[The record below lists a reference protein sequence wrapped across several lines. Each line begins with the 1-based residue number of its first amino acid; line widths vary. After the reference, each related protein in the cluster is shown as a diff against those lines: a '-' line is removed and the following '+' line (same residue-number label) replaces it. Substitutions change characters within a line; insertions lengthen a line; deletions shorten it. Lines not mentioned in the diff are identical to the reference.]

1 MNLFFILGAVVFGVI
16 VFGFVLVKRTNKQ
29 LEKLRY
35 ENSRSLKLLS
45 QKENKL
51 ISLNLALKEHNKES
65 DEVAK
70 TLVRRDLEL
79 TETNERLRE
88 LDTIKSEFVSVAAHQ
103 LRTPLTGIKWTL
115 NALLAEEVGT
125 LDENQKKFVSD
136 GLASTYRLIELIN
149 DLLDTA
155 RLEEGKFGFSF
166 KIQALTPI
174 LKQTIKNYKLMAKEK
189 GIQFTLQLPETD
201 LPFLRLDTE
210 KIGIVLD
217 NLIDNAIKYTIP
229 GGRVTMQVS
238 IDKKYVVIEVGD
250 TGIGIPKA
258 QFHRMFTKF
267 FRAVNAQL
275 AETSGTGLGL
285 YVSYNIVKR
294 HKGTL
299 SFESREGEGSTFILS
314 LPLLEKAK

>member
-1 MNLFFILGAVVFGVI
+1 MNLFVILGFVVL
-16 VFGFVLVKRTNKQ
+16 FGFIFVKLVRKQ
-29 LEKLRY
+29 IKKLERKNVHISKLLEK
-35 ENSRSLKLLS
+35 
-45 QKENKL
+45 KEGEL
-51 ISLNLALKEHNKES
+51 IAANLTLQERNKES
-65 DEVAK
+65 NEVAK
-70 TLVRRDLEL
+70 VLVRRDLEL

-88 LDTIKSEFVSVAAHQ
+88 LDSIKSEFVSVAAHQ

-115 NALLAEEVGT
+115 NALLNEEVGT
-125 LDENQKKFVSD
+125 LDEKQKKFISD
-136 GLASTYRLIELIN
+136 GLVSTYRLIELIN

-166 KIQALTPI
+166 KVQALTPI
-174 LKQTIKNYKLMAKEK
+174 LEQTVKNYEVIAKEK
-189 GIQFTLQLPETD
+189 GIEFTLKLPEAE
-201 LPFLRLDTE
+201 LPFLKLDTE
-210 KIGIVLD
+210 KIGIVFD

-229 GGRVTMQVS
+229 GGKVAVQVS
-238 IDKKYVVIEVGD
+238 IDKKYVVIEVED

-314 LPLLEKAK
+314 LPLLDQI

>member
-1 MNLFFILGAVVFGVI
+1 MNLFVILGFVVL
-16 VFGFVLVKRTNKQ
+16 FGFIFVKLVRKQ
-29 LEKLRY
+29 IKKLERKNVHISNLLEK
-35 ENSRSLKLLS
+35 
-45 QKENKL
+45 KEGEL
-51 ISLNLALKEHNKES
+51 IAANLTLQERNKES
-65 DEVAK
+65 NEVAK
-70 TLVRRDLEL
+70 VLVRRDLEL

-88 LDTIKSEFVSVAAHQ
+88 LDSIKSEFVSVAAHQ

-115 NALLAEEVGT
+115 NALLNEEVGT
-125 LDENQKKFVSD
+125 LDEKQKKFISD
-136 GLASTYRLIELIN
+136 GLVSTYRLIELIN

-166 KIQALTPI
+166 KVQALTPI
-174 LKQTIKNYKLMAKEK
+174 LEQTVKNYEVIAKEK
-189 GIQFTLQLPETD
+189 GIEFTLKLPEAE
-201 LPFLRLDTE
+201 LPFLKLDTE
-210 KIGIVLD
+210 KIGIVFD

-229 GGRVTMQVS
+229 GGKVAVQVS

-314 LPLLEKAK
+314 LPLLDQI

>member
-1 MNLFFILGAVVFGVI
+1 MNLFVILGFVVL
-16 VFGFVLVKRTNKQ
+16 FGFIFVKLVRKQ
-29 LEKLRY
+29 IKKLERKNVHISKLLEK
-35 ENSRSLKLLS
+35 
-45 QKENKL
+45 KEGEL
-51 ISLNLALKEHNKES
+51 IAANLTLQERNKES
-65 DEVAK
+65 NEVAK
-70 TLVRRDLEL
+70 VLVRRDLEL

-88 LDTIKSEFVSVAAHQ
+88 LDSIKSEFVSVAAHQ

-115 NALLAEEVGT
+115 NALLNEEVGT
-125 LDENQKKFVSD
+125 LDEKQKKFISD
-136 GLASTYRLIELIN
+136 GLVSTYRLIELIN

-166 KIQALTPI
+166 KVQALTPI
-174 LKQTIKNYKLMAKEK
+174 LEQTVKNYEVIAKEK
-189 GIQFTLQLPETD
+189 GIEFTLKLPEAE
-201 LPFLRLDTE
+201 LPFLKLDTE
-210 KIGIVLD
+210 KIGIVFD

-229 GGRVTMQVS
+229 GGKVTIQVS

-314 LPLLEKAK
+314 LPLLDQI

>member
-1 MNLFFILGAVVFGVI
+1 MNLFVILGFVVL
-16 VFGFVLVKRTNKQ
+16 FGFIFVKLVRKQ
-29 LEKLRY
+29 VKELERKNVHISKLLEK
-35 ENSRSLKLLS
+35 
-45 QKENKL
+45 KEGEL
-51 ISLNLALKEHNKES
+51 IAANLALQERNKES

-70 TLVRRDLEL
+70 VLVRRDLEL

-88 LDTIKSEFVSVAAHQ
+88 LDSIKSEFVSVAAHQ

-115 NALLAEEVGT
+115 NALLNEEVGT
-125 LDENQKKFVSD
+125 LDEKQKKFISD
-136 GLASTYRLIELIN
+136 GLVSTYRLIELIN

-166 KIQALTPI
+166 KVQALTPI
-174 LKQTIKNYKLMAKEK
+174 LEQTVKNYEVIAKEK
-189 GIQFTLQLPETD
+189 GIEFTLKLPEAE
-201 LPFLRLDTE
+201 LPFLKLDTE
-210 KIGIVLD
+210 KIGIVFD

-229 GGRVTMQVS
+229 GGKVAVQVS
-238 IDKKYVVIEVGD
+238 IDKKYVVIEVED

-314 LPLLEKAK
+314 LPLLDQI

>member
-1 MNLFFILGAVVFGVI
+1 MNLFVILGFVVPLGI
-16 VFGFVLVKRTNKQ
+16 IFGFIFVKLVRKKIKKLERKNVHISKL
-29 LEKLRY
+29 LEK
-35 ENSRSLKLLS
+35 
-45 QKENKL
+45 KEGEL
-51 ISLNLALKEHNKES
+51 IAANLTLQERNKES
-65 DEVAK
+65 NEVAK
-70 TLVRRDLEL
+70 VLVRRDLEL

-88 LDTIKSEFVSVAAHQ
+88 LDSIKSEFVSVAAHQ

-115 NALLAEEVGT
+115 NALLNEEVGT
-125 LDENQKKFVSD
+125 LDEKQKKFISD
-136 GLASTYRLIELIN
+136 GLVSTYRLIELIN

-166 KIQALTPI
+166 KVQALTPI
-174 LKQTIKNYKLMAKEK
+174 LEQTVKNYEVIAKEK
-189 GIQFTLQLPETD
+189 GIEFTLKLPEAE
-201 LPFLRLDTE
+201 LPFLKLDTE
-210 KIGIVLD
+210 KIGIVFD

-229 GGRVTMQVS
+229 GGKVAVQVS
-238 IDKKYVVIEVGD
+238 IDKKYVVIEVED

-314 LPLLEKAK
+314 LPLLDQI

>member
-1 MNLFFILGAVVFGVI
+1 MNLFVILGFVVL
-16 VFGFVLVKRTNKQ
+16 FGFIFVKLVRKQ
-29 LEKLRY
+29 IKKLERKNVHISKLLEK
-35 ENSRSLKLLS
+35 
-45 QKENKL
+45 KEGEL
-51 ISLNLALKEHNKES
+51 IAANLTLQERNKES
-65 DEVAK
+65 NEVAK
-70 TLVRRDLEL
+70 VLVRRDLEL

-88 LDTIKSEFVSVAAHQ
+88 LDSIKSEFVSVAAHQ

-115 NALLAEEVGT
+115 NALLNEEVGT
-125 LDENQKKFVSD
+125 LDEKQKKFISD
-136 GLASTYRLIELIN
+136 GLVSTYRLIELIN

-166 KIQALTPI
+166 KVQALTPI
-174 LKQTIKNYKLMAKEK
+174 LEQTVKNYEVIAKEK
-189 GIQFTLQLPETD
+189 GIEFTLKLPEAE
-201 LPFLRLDTE
+201 LPFLKLDTE
-210 KIGIVLD
+210 KIGIVFD

-229 GGRVTMQVS
+229 GGKVTIQVS
-238 IDKKYVVIEVGD
+238 IDKKYVVIEVRD

-314 LPLLEKAK
+314 LPLLDQI

>member
-1 MNLFFILGAVVFGVI
+1 MNLFVILGFVVPLGI
-16 VFGFVLVKRTNKQ
+16 IFGFIFVKLVRKQ
-29 LEKLRY
+29 IKKLERKNVHISKLLEK
-35 ENSRSLKLLS
+35 
-45 QKENKL
+45 KEGEL
-51 ISLNLALKEHNKES
+51 IAANLTLQERNKES
-65 DEVAK
+65 NEVAK
-70 TLVRRDLEL
+70 VLVRRDLEL

-88 LDTIKSEFVSVAAHQ
+88 LDSIKSEFVSVAAHQ

-115 NALLAEEVGT
+115 NALLNEEVGT
-125 LDENQKKFVSD
+125 LDEKQKKFISD
-136 GLASTYRLIELIN
+136 GLVSTYRLIELIN

-166 KIQALTPI
+166 KVQALTPI
-174 LKQTIKNYKLMAKEK
+174 LEQTVKNYEVIAKEK
-189 GIQFTLQLPETD
+189 GIEFTLKLPEAE
-201 LPFLRLDTE
+201 LPFLKLDTE
-210 KIGIVLD
+210 KIGIVFD

-229 GGRVTMQVS
+229 GGKVAVQVS
-238 IDKKYVVIEVGD
+238 IDKKYVVIEVED

-314 LPLLEKAK
+314 LPLLDQI

>member
-1 MNLFFILGAVVFGVI
+1 MFGVI

-35 ENSRSLKLLS
+35 ENARSLKLLS

-51 ISLNLALKEHNKES
+51 ISLNLALKERNKES

-70 TLVRRDLEL
+70 ILVRRDLEL

-88 LDTIKSEFVSVAAHQ
+88 LDSIKSEFVSVAAHQ

-125 LDENQKKFVSD
+125 LDENQKKFVAD
-136 GLASTYRLIELIN
+136 GLVSTYRLIELIN

-174 LKQTIKNYKLMAKEK
+174 LKQTVKNYKLMAKEK
-189 GIQFTLQLPETD
+189 GIQFTLQLPKVD

-229 GGRVTMQVS
+229 GGKVTMRVS
-238 IDKKYVVIEVGD
+238 IDKKYVVVEVGD

-299 SFESREGEGSTFILS
+299 SFESREGEGSTFVLS
-314 LPLLEKAK
+314 LPLVEQAK

>member
-1 MNLFFILGAVVFGVI
+1 MNLFVILGFVVL
-16 VFGFVLVKRTNKQ
+16 FGFIFVKLVRKQ
-29 LEKLRY
+29 IKKLERKNVHISKLLEK
-35 ENSRSLKLLS
+35 
-45 QKENKL
+45 KEGEL
-51 ISLNLALKEHNKES
+51 IAANLTLQERNKES
-65 DEVAK
+65 NEVAK
-70 TLVRRDLEL
+70 VLVRRDLEL

-88 LDTIKSEFVSVAAHQ
+88 LDSIKSEFVSVAAHQ

-115 NALLAEEVGT
+115 NALLNEEVGT
-125 LDENQKKFVSD
+125 LDEKQKKFISD
-136 GLASTYRLIELIN
+136 GLVSTYRLIELIN

-166 KIQALTPI
+166 KVQALTPI
-174 LKQTIKNYKLMAKEK
+174 LEQTVKNYEVIAKEK
-189 GIQFTLQLPETD
+189 GIEFTLKLPEAE
-201 LPFLRLDTE
+201 LPFLKLDTE
-210 KIGIVLD
+210 KIGIVFD

-229 GGRVTMQVS
+229 GGKVAVKVS
-238 IDKKYVVIEVGD
+238 IDKKYVVIEVED

-314 LPLLEKAK
+314 LPLLDQI